1 MGGGG
6 KKKGKTDLRIFL
18 LKLPLINA
26 SSMVSETVTFPID
39 LCKTRMQFAQGTK
52 HVSFFQAASGVLKH
66 EGPSGFFSG
75 IQPAILRHW
84 VYSAARIWLYEYFRE
99 KMSPAGGGEPGFA
112 TKFAIGG
119 LAGGVGQF
127 IASPTDLLKIRM
139 QTDRQKNN
147 PPKYNGIRHC
157 FSSVYA
163 EAGFIGMW
171 RGVGPNVYRAAAVNF
186 GEIAAYDLCKRQV
199 LVTTQWEDGPAVH
212 SLAAVLSG
220 LSSTI
225 MSCPFDVMKTRL
237 MAGSHTG
244 FISCLTDTVKKEG
257 FMALYKGF
265 FPTWSRLGPWQ
276 FCFWVTYEK
285 LRHLS
290 GLEGF

>member
-1 MGGGG
+1 MG
-6 KKKGKTDLRIFL
+6 
-18 LKLPLINA
+18 A
-26 SSMVSETVTFPID
+26 SSVSEAVTYPLD
-39 LCKTRMQFAQGTK
+39 LCKTRMQFATGVK
-52 HVSFFQAASGVLKH
+52 HVSFASAAMNVVRQ
-66 EGPSGFFSG
+66 EGFRGFYSG
-75 IQPAILRHW
+75 IEPAILRHW

-171 RGVGPNVYRAAAVNF
+171 R
-186 GEIAAYDLCKRQV
+186 E
-199 LVTTQWEDGPAVH
+199 
-212 SLAAVLSG
+212 
-220 LSSTI
+220 
-225 MSCPFDVMKTRL
+225 
-237 MAGSHTG
+237 
-244 FISCLTDTVKKEG
+244 
-257 FMALYKGF
+257 
-265 FPTWSRLGPWQ
+265 
-276 FCFWVTYEK
+276 
-285 LRHLS
+285 
-290 GLEGF
+290 